1 MATTPETLTE
11 AIEKAVEKTPFPQN
25 VNEVEQQEQPV
36 EEQKKIEKAE
46 KAESQPESDPEVEQG
61 LMLVR
66 ALKDPQQAAVV
77 IDYLAKQA
85 GYTKGELKESPKDEV
100 KADLTAILKE
110 ELGDEFAFL
119 ATKIGK
125 GLDKYLS
132 NLKLDDNRT
141 STLEER
147 LERTE
152 RREIESEIS
161 QAHSSLA
168 RTYFGADDMPENVI
182 QEMNRAMDKFPANDP
197 SQTPSEYYND
207 IFNFVAGKLGLQKRA
222 SARADRVTRNR
233 EDAPARNLSATNRG
247 ITAEPN
253 GSRARKMGLKDAVQL
268 AVEQVEEQI
277 EKRK

>member
-1 MATTPETLTE
+1 MPAETLTD
-11 AIEKAVEKTPFPQN
+11 AIEKAVEKTPFPQD
-25 VNEVEQQEQPV
+25 VSETQKVEKPEDKV
-36 EEQKKIEKAE
+36 EDKTEQKEE
-46 KAESQPESDPEVEQG
+46 VTEQVVDPEVEQG

-66 ALKDPQQAAVV
+66 ALKDPQQASIV

-85 GYTKGELKESPKDEV
+85 GYTKGELKTTPQEEA

-147 LERTE
+147 LERSE

-161 QAHSSLA
+161 TTHTSLA
-168 RTYFGADDMPENVI
+168 QTYFGSDDMPDNVI

-197 SQTPSEYYND
+197 SQSPSEYYSD
-207 IFNFVAGKLGLQKRA
+207 IFNFVAGKLGLQKK
-222 SARADRVTRNR
+222 SGGRADRVARNR

-253 GSRARKMGLKDAVQL
+253 GSRARKMSLKDSVQL
-268 AVEQVEEQI
+268 AMEQVEE
-277 EKRK
+277 EASKRK